1 MNLDPIQLALVQNR
15 LDHVSRQMGWV
26 MTRTARSPI
35 FNQSHDFSCFITD
48 PAGTLV
54 SQANGI
60 PIHTG
65 GGGFAVRALLAAFA
79 DDIAEGDVFLLNDP
93 YVAGG
98 NHLPD
103 WVIARP
109 IFVDATLVAFCCNR
123 AHQSDIS
130 GGAAGTYNAEAT
142 EIFHEGV
149 RLPPLKLIEAGGTRQ
164 DLWNLLLLNSRTP
177 DLQDGDLRA
186 MVGSTRIGGERV
198 AGLIAELGV
207 ASGLAYFEAILDHA
221 DRRFRTALSELPD
234 GRYEATEVIDNDCF
248 EFRDITIRL
257 ALEISADTAR
267 VDFTGT
273 DGQILG
279 FKNSSL
285 ANTYSAVYMALASYF
300 EPDLPRNEGTFR
312 GVEITA
318 PEGSIINP
326 RPPAPVTMC
335 TVFVAHEIV
344 HAVWKALA
352 EADPARSCAG
362 WAKSIHSVTA
372 GGIGS
377 DRPFVLYHWH
387 AMPGG
392 GATGNR
398 DGFNTIGHL
407 IALGGLHLPNAE
419 TYEQVYPI
427 RIERQ
432 EFRCDGGG
440 PGEFRGGSGI
450 DYEARVLT
458 AGEHT
463 FRGEGVGAPSGFGIA
478 GGEEG
483 KGGVITVYPEGQP
496 DFEAPKY
503 GKRNLPPA
511 RITAA
516 SPGGGGW
523 GEALERQP
531 GSVLRDVRD
540 GLVSFVAARDTYGV
554 VLDDACHEI
563 DNDATND
570 LRTRLSQER
579 GITS

>member
-1 MNLDPIQLALVQNR
+1 M
-15 LDHVSRQMGWV
+15 
-26 MTRTARSPI
+26 
-35 FNQSHDFSCFITD
+35 
-48 PAGTLV
+48 
-54 SQANGI
+54 
-60 PIHTG
+60 
-65 GGGFAVRALLAAFA
+65 
-79 DDIAEGDVFLLNDP
+79 
-93 YVAGG
+93 
-98 NHLPD
+98 
-103 WVIARP
+103 
-109 IFVDATLVAFCCNR
+109 
-123 AHQSDIS
+123 
-130 GGAAGTYNAEAT
+130 
-142 EIFHEGV
+142 
-149 RLPPLKLIEAGGTRQ
+149 
-164 DLWNLLLLNSRTP
+164 
-177 DLQDGDLRA
+177 
-186 MVGSTRIGGERV
+186 
-198 AGLIAELGV
+198 
-207 ASGLAYFEAILDHA
+207 
-221 DRRFRTALSELPD
+221 
-234 GRYEATEVIDNDCF
+234 
-248 EFRDITIRL
+248 
-257 ALEISADTAR
+257 ALEISADTVR

-318 PEGSIINP
+318 PEGSIVNP

-450 DYEARVLT
+450 DYEARVLA

-496 DFEAPKY
+496 EFEAPKY

-540 GLVSFVAARDTYGV
+540 GLVSFAAARDTYGV
-554 VLDDACHEI
+554 VLDDAGCEI
-563 DNDATND
+563 DSDATND

-579 GITS
+579 GNIS